1 MVKIAID
8 WSKNGLNVCAI
19 NWGALSKHSYNYI
32 VVAQINTRRV
42 ADYIVQLILFL
53 ENAGASISQMSAA
66 GHSLGA
72 QIFGKVGGALRK
84 QKKLLKN
91 IYGTSTP
98 DFFLPYDFVIDE
110 SARSFR
116 S

>member
-1 MVKIAID
+1 MKKIAID
-8 WSKNGLNVCAI
+8 WAHNGLNVCAV
-19 NWGALSKHSYNYI
+19 NWGALSQHSYNYI

-42 ADYIVQLILFL
+42 ADYIVKLILFL
-53 ENAGASISQMSAA
+53 ESAGASISQMSAA

-91 IYGTSTP
+91 IYGTISL
-98 DFFLPYDFVIDE
+98 FCSSHIRF
-110 SARSFR
+110 SKR
-116 S
+116 